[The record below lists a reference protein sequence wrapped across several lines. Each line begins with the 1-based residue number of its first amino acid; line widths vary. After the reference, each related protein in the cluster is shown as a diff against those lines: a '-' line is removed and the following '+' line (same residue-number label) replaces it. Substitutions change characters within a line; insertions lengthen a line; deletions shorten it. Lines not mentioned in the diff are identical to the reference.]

1 MHGAEIRC
9 AGALGSP
16 CYRPKGAAR
25 GTDKPRLFCASIVTP
40 GAPPSAS
47 STRLALVRAGLV
59 RCGGGRRARA
69 RSRAGTGGR
78 EVTGRHASG
87 IILGPT
93 MGTAIH
99 TFRQVVPSAGC
110 MLHPRRRGSCRAR
123 ERGSGGPEPKD
134 SRGLWVWAGRTGMDE
149 GGGGWML
156 TLSRSWCTAC
166 QQFRHPW
173 PRHPPGTSGPGRGTE
188 QEPGKPGNHR
198 RGSKKPP
205 QQVAAC
211 DGRLGL
217 GAAVTKGLRHSARMA
232 GRERC
237 GRDWDVTAA
246 RQRPPRRRGQ
256 TRGQAHVGETVIRL
270 VRYDR
275 SAPGSQGASRHRRT

>member
-1 MHGAEIRC
+1 MRGWSEGTGAKQGRDRGAGGDRKACIRD
-9 AGALGSP
+9 
-16 CYRPKGAAR
+16 Y
-25 GTDKPRLFCASIVTP
+25 
-40 GAPPSAS
+40 
-47 STRLALVRAGLV
+47 
-59 RCGGGRRARA
+59 
-69 RSRAGTGGR
+69 SRAYDGDRHTHVSTGGAKRRVYATSTQKR
-78 EVTGRHASG
+78 ELQSEG
-87 IILGPT
+87 
-93 MGTAIH
+93 
-99 TFRQVVPSAGC
+99 
-110 MLHPRRRGSCRAR
+110 AR
-123 ERGSGGPEPKD
+123 ERWARTEGFTWPVGVGGQD
-134 SRGLWVWAGRTGMDE
+134 RYGR